1 MSTYHAIVWIDHQE
15 AHVLMF
21 DREHVDTQRIR
32 SRSHHSHQGK
42 HTDAHSFFKEVS
54 DQLAGTHEVL
64 LTGPGATRT
73 EFKQWCGLHAKGA
86 AHAIVDNV
94 ASDHPSDAQLVAMA
108 RQYFKK
114 FDQMAADTRSGVTGC
129 RNSQ

>member
-1 MSTYHAIVWIDHQE
+1 MSTYHAIVWIDQQE

-21 DREHVDTQRIR
+21 DREHVETQRIR

-42 HTDAHSFFKEVS
+42 HTDSHSFFKEVS

-64 LTGPGATRT
+64 LTGPGAART

-94 ASDHPSDAQLVAMA
+94 ASDHPSDAQLLALAKKYFYKFDAMA
-108 RQYFKK
+108 
-114 FDQMAADTRSGVTGC
+114 AVPTAL
-129 RNSQ
+129 

>member
-15 AHVLMF
+15 AHVVMF
-21 DREHVDTQRIR
+21 DREHVQAERIH

-42 HTDAHSFFKEVS
+42 HADAASFFKEVS
-54 DQLAGTHEVL
+54 TQLQGTHEVL
-64 LTGPGATRT
+64 LAGPGSART
-73 EFKQWCGLHAKGA
+73 EFKHWCEHHAKGV

-108 RQYFKK
+108 RKYFKK
-114 FDQMAADTRSGVTGC
+114 FDQMAADPGHV
-129 RNSQ
+129 

>member
-1 MSTYHAIVWIDHQE
+1 MSTFHAIVWIDHQE

-21 DREHVDTQRIR
+21 DREHVQAQRIH

-42 HTDAHSFFKEVS
+42 HADAASFFKEVS
-54 DQLAGTHEVL
+54 EQLHGTHEVL
-64 LTGPGATRT
+64 LTGPGLART
-73 EFKQWCGLHAKGA
+73 EFKHWCELHAKGA

-114 FDQMAADTRSGVTGC
+114 FDQMAANPGQV
-129 RNSQ
+129 

>member
-15 AHVLMF
+15 AHVVMF
-21 DREHVDTQRIR
+21 DRAHVEAQRIH

-42 HTDAHSFFKEVS
+42 HADAASFFKEVS
-54 DQLAGTHEVL
+54 DKLHGTHEVL
-64 LTGPGATRT
+64 LTGPGSART
-73 EFKQWCGLHAKGA
+73 EFKHWCAQHDKNA

-108 RQYFKK
+108 RQYFTK
-114 FDQMAADTRSGVTGC
+114 FDKMAADPGRV
-129 RNSQ
+129 

>member
-1 MSTYHAIVWIDHQE
+1 MSTYHAIVWIDQQE

-21 DREHVDTQRIR
+21 DREHVETQRIR

-42 HTDAHSFFKEVS
+42 HTDSHSFFKEVS

-64 LTGPGATRT
+64 LTGPGAART

-114 FDQMAADTRSGVTGC
+114 FDQMAADPV
-129 RNSQ
+129 QV

>member
-1 MSTYHAIVWIDHQE
+1 MSTYHAIVWIDQQE

-21 DREHVDTQRIR
+21 DREHVETQRIR

-42 HTDAHSFFKEVS
+42 HTDSHSFFKEVS

-64 LTGPGATRT
+64 LTGPGAART

-114 FDQMAADTRSGVTGC
+114 FDQMAANPGQV
-129 RNSQ
+129 

>member
-21 DREHVDTQRIR
+21 DREHVQAQRIH

-42 HTDAHSFFKEVS
+42 HAEAASFFKEVS
-54 DQLAGTHEVL
+54 DQLHGTHEVL
-64 LTGPGATRT
+64 LTGPGAART
-73 EFKQWCGLHAKGA
+73 EFKHWCELHAKGV
-86 AHAIVDNV
+86 AHAFVDNV

-114 FDQMAADTRSGVTGC
+114 FDQMAADPGHV
-129 RNSQ
+129 

>member
-1 MSTYHAIVWIDHQE
+1 MSTYHAIVWIDQQE

-21 DREHVDTQRIR
+21 DREHVETQRIR

-42 HTDAHSFFKEVS
+42 HTDSHSFFKEVS

-64 LTGPGATRT
+64 LTGPGATHT

-114 FDQMAADTRSGVTGC
+114 FDQMAADPGQV
-129 RNSQ
+129 

>member
-1 MSTYHAIVWIDHQE
+1 MSTYHAIVWIDQQE

-42 HTDAHSFFKEVS
+42 HTDSHSFFKEVS

-64 LTGPGATRT
+64 LTGPGAART

-114 FDQMAADTRSGVTGC
+114 FDQMAADPGQV
-129 RNSQ
+129 

>member
-1 MSTYHAIVWIDHQE
+1 MSTYHAIVWIDQQE

-21 DREHVDTQRIR
+21 DREHVETQRIR

-42 HTDAHSFFKEVS
+42 HTDSHSFFKEVS

-64 LTGPGATRT
+64 LTGPGAART

-114 FDQMAADTRSGVTGC
+114 FDQMAADPGQV
-129 RNSQ
+129 

>member
-1 MSTYHAIVWIDHQE
+1 MSTYHAIVWIDQQE

-21 DREHVDTQRIR
+21 DREHVETQRIR

-42 HTDAHSFFKEVS
+42 HTDSHSFFKEVS

-114 FDQMAADTRSGVTGC
+114 FDQMAADPGQV
-129 RNSQ
+129 

>member
-1 MSTYHAIVWIDHQE
+1 MSTFHAIVWIDHKE

-21 DREHVDTQRIR
+21 DREHVQAQRIH

-42 HTDAHSFFKEVS
+42 HADAASFFKEVS
-54 DQLAGTHEVL
+54 EQLLGTHEVL
-64 LTGPGATRT
+64 LH
-73 EFKQWCGLHAKGA
+73 WCELHAKGA

-114 FDQMAADTRSGVTGC
+114 FDQMTADPGHV
-129 RNSQ
+129 

>member
-21 DREHVDTQRIR
+21 DREHVEAQRIR

-54 DQLAGTHEVL
+54 DQLTGTHEVL
-64 LTGPGATRT
+64 LTGPGEART
-73 EFKQWCGLHAKGA
+73 EFKQWCNLHAKGA
-86 AHAIVDNV
+86 AHTIVDNV

-114 FDQMAADTRSGVTGC
+114 FDQMAADPGQV
-129 RNSQ
+129 

>member
-1 MSTYHAIVWIDHQE
+1 MSTFHAIVWIDHKE

-21 DREHVDTQRIR
+21 DREHVQAQRIH

-42 HTDAHSFFKEVS
+42 HVDAASFFKEVS
-54 DQLAGTHEVL
+54 DQLQGTHEVL
-64 LTGPGATRT
+64 LTGPGSART
-73 EFKQWCGLHAKGA
+73 EFKHWCELHAKGA

-108 RQYFKK
+108 RQYFVK
-114 FDQMAADTRSGVTGC
+114 FDKMATDPGQV
-129 RNSQ
+129 